1 MNVRVDCQS
10 KSTQGHGH
18 RDVRCC
24 YARRVTKAKVL
35 VTYVNRKSDGRGQEG
50 QSIPG
55 NMHRTGLRP
64 AGERAECDA
73 DDTVHRTQEYYHSE
87 PPLATIHV
95 CGPTFDFDRA
105 AAISASQ
112 NRAAATRSA
121 HSTKKNKQPMLGSND
136 FVDRA
141 PIVARDSNR
150 DCQT

>member
-18 RDVRCC
+18 RDVRCG

-55 NMHRTGLRP
+55 DMRRIGLRP

-87 PPLATIHV
+87 PPLANRCIHV
-95 CGPTFDFDRA
+95 CGPTFELTERRR
-105 AAISASQ
+105 SHPCQ
-112 NRAAATRSA
+112 NR
-121 HSTKKNKQPMLGSND
+121 LG
-136 FVDRA
+136 
-141 PIVARDSNR
+141 
-150 DCQT
+150 